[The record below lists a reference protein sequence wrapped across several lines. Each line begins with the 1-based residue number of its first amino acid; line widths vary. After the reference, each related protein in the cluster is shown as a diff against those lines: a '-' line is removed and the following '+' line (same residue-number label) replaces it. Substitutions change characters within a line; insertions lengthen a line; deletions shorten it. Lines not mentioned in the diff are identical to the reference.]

1 MPVDEQANITPFQ
14 FQGAGFNVMGVRSSE
29 EANYRV
35 LAENGAIQIRL
46 YQPMLIAKTEIE
58 ADYSQAGRI
67 GFNRL
72 AGYIFGRNV
81 QRQELAMTTPVFRES
96 NGHIETVDEASENTQ
111 GNNKWIMAFVMPPSL
126 DSTTLPQPSDPLV
139 IIQSIPAKK
148 VATLRYTGS
157 LNQQRISEY
166 SQLLLAW
173 LDEQHIEC
181 LSSPRSA
188 AYDPPWAIP
197 SLRRNEIHIDIE

>member
-1 MPVDEQANITPFQ
+1 MNKPISRLF
-14 FQGAGFNVMGVRSSE
+14 GLLRAGFSVMGIRSSE
-29 EANYRV
+29 EANYLV
-35 LAENGAIQIRL
+35 LAEDGAIQIRL

-58 ADYSQAGRI
+58 ADYSQAGNI

-72 AGYIFGRNV
+72 AAYIFGGNV
-81 QRQELAMTTPVFRES
+81 QKQEIAMTTPVFRES
-96 NGHIETVDEASENTQ
+96 NGHIETVDEASENAQ
-111 GNNKWIMAFVMPPSL
+111 GVNNWIMSFVMPPSF

-148 VATLRYTGS
+148 VATLRYAGS

-166 SQLLLAW
+166 SQILLAW
-173 LDEQHIEC
+173 LDEQHIKR
-181 LSSPRSA
+181 LSKPRSA
-188 AYDPPWAIP
+188 AYDPPWTIP

>member
-1 MPVDEQANITPFQ
+1 MKKPISRLFSLL
-14 FQGAGFNVMGVRSSE
+14 GAGLTVMGIRSSE

-35 LAENGAIQIRL
+35 LSEDGAIQIRL

-58 ADYSQAGRI
+58 TDYSEAGKI

-81 QRQELAMTTPVFRES
+81 QKQEMAMTTPVFRES
-96 NGHIETVDEASENTQ
+96 IDYIETLDQASQNTPDH
-111 GNNKWIMAFVMPPSL
+111 NKWIMSFVMPSSFDL
-126 DSTTLPQPSDPLV
+126 TTLPKPSDPTV

-148 VATLRYTGS
+148 VAVLRYTGS
-157 LNQQRISEY
+157 LNQTSISKH
-166 SQLLLAW
+166 SQMLLAW
-173 LDEQHIEC
+173 LEGQHIKC

-188 AYDPPWAIP
+188 AYDPPWTIP